1 MTLDEMSS
9 EKPVTPKRHNAEFDN
24 KSETMRDVE
33 DDPRV
38 EGKKTK
44 KKEAK
49 KEKNKRENVR
59 SRNLSGCLFEVCLVH
74 FITNCFFPETEQN
87 DEKETAKEIEKEKK
101 EKKTRKKAKESGDQ
115 QKTDKSTKQGRK
127 SKMVLF
133 QTTVTTKIILHFVLC
148 VFNISHN
155 VTLVFAEKNV
165 DVSTPEMESVV
176 ETQSPKKNTHSES
189 DREEGNKSDGPVSP
203 SPRRKHLDICEQ
215 RVSHSSFM
223 LPWGLML
230 RLSSPQRGAKLV
242 TKAKTKKSKKKRKRA
257 KRQAEKRKP
266 PRVWLHLIPTTG
278 KTRLP
283 RVNLMKG

>member
-1 MTLDEMSS
+1 M
-9 EKPVTPKRHNAEFDN
+9 
-24 KSETMRDVE
+24 
-33 DDPRV
+33 
-38 EGKKTK
+38 
-44 KKEAK
+44 
-49 KEKNKRENVR
+49 
-59 SRNLSGCLFEVCLVH
+59 VCLVH

-115 QKTDKSTKQGRK
+115 QKTDNSTKQGRK

-133 QTTVTTKIILHFVLC
+133 QTTVNTIIILHFVLC
-148 VFNISHN
+148 VFNIYHN

-165 DVSTPEMESVV
+165 DVSTPETESAV
-176 ETQSPKKNTHSES
+176 ETQSPKKNTHDES

-203 SPRRKHLDICEQ
+203 SPRRKRHLDICEQ
-215 RVSHSSFM
+215 HISHSSFM
-223 LPWGLML
+223 LPWRLML

-242 TKAKTKKSKKKRKRA
+242 TKAKTMTSKKKRKRA
-257 KRQAEKRKP
+257 KRQAGKRKP

-278 KTRLP
+278 KTRPP